1 MKNTRNAQLVTT
13 KLMTEYG
20 RVVIPA
26 EVRRTCHMHNGT
38 PVDIL
43 ILNGCI
49 VLRAAKPPDMGRR
62 RRTRTVYRRPSDG

>member
-1 MKNTRNAQLVTT
+1 MRNTRNAQLITT

-26 EVRRTCHMHNGT
+26 EVRRTCNMHNGT

-43 ILNGCI
+43 ILDGCI
-49 VLRAAKPPDMGRR
+49 VLRAARP
-62 RRTRTVYRRPSDG
+62 RRTGQYRRPGDD